1 MMQDA
6 DKGVRRSSSYDPKQ
20 ATDAVA
26 ATSDQAIRQ
35 AYIAATLPKDRPSN
49 LDHAENKPTG
59 DTVIDDVGIFEEDF
73 VEEDVVATK
82 GDNPDVDEGAVHE
95 GDDKR
100 RVV

>member
-49 LDHAENKPTG
+49 VG
-59 DTVIDDVGIFEEDF
+59 DSVWITVTLVTR
-73 VEEDVVATK
+73 AW
-82 GDNPDVDEGAVHE
+82 AV
-95 GDDKR
+95 
-100 RVV
+100 